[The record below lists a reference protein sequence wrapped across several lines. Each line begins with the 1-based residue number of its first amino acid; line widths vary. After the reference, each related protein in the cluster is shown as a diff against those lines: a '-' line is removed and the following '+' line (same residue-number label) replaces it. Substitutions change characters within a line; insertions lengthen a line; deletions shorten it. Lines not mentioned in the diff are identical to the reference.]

1 MNQMTSLER
10 CQAVLNGQV
19 ADRIPVV
26 PQSFMLA
33 AETAGIKVGDL
44 PHNPDKMVKAH
55 LVCHEKFGYDGIVID
70 FDDTTLAEACGAEVI
85 FRKDT

>member
-33 AETAGIKVGDL
+33 AETAGIKIGEL
-44 PHNPDKMVKAH
+44 PAYSSSIRNFLPSSS
-55 LVCHEKFGYDGIVID
+55 LI
-70 FDDTTLAEACGAEVI
+70 T
-85 FRKDT
+85 